1 MIHVLESQIKLEQL
15 NVYSVYRMEMG
26 ETILLNFLGNIKRV
40 LCIRVL
46 QI

>member
-1 MIHVLESQIKLEQL
+1 
-15 NVYSVYRMEMG
+15 MEMG

-46 QI
+46 QNMKYLKHVT